1 MLNIISQEGN
11 ANQNHNE
18 ITTSHPL
25 GKLQSKRQ
33 MTASVGEDVEKW
45 EPSYIAAGDV
55 LGATTLENNLA
66 VL

>member
-33 MTASVGEDVEKW
+33 MTASVGEDVEK
-45 EPSYIAAGDV
+45 
-55 LGATTLENNLA
+55 
-66 VL
+66 